1 MGFAL
6 RELWVMGYHVFMG
19 YRFKIPAY
27 RVGGLKKSWGIR
39 GYGLYPLWVMRG
51 STVLTMALLCLHP
64 NNEPNMNVKSKRRR
78 FPVR

>member
-39 GYGLYPLWVMRG
+39 GYEGFDCIDNG
-51 STVLTMALLCLHP
+51 SALLTP
-64 NNEPNMNVKSKRRR
+64 QQ
-78 FPVR
+78 